1 MHLSEESKK
10 KKLMTMTTMMP
21 KDENIFERGVDDT
34 NDQNRSYVGGE
45 IVCSYTTSNFV
56 AELQH
61 REGLDMSLFVL
72 ALEVEV
78 YKDDTTELELLMDN
92 RLRTNDRVLSIQQ
105 SLFKH
110 YNTPEHLREGTWRR
124 AKESLNSRVRRL
136 RETALDRRQLTQERL
151 LHSGNARTATGSKPL
166 ITLMTNE

>member
-1 MHLSEESKK
+1 MVLQSVRKK
-10 KKLMTMTTMMP
+10 NGSGNNTGEDMLP
-21 KDENIFERGVDDT
+21 LA
-34 NDQNRSYVGGE
+34 SE